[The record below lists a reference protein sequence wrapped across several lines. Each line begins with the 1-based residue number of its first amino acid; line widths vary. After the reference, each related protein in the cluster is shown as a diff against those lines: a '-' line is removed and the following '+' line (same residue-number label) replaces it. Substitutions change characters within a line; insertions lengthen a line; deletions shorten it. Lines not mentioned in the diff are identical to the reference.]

1 MNSLRSLDDTV
12 AITEFVNGALTVLRQ
27 ARTCSSLAFT
37 LARSLA
43 NALNSGSRAQRPNM
57 QALDR
62 LMQEPKHEP
71 NNRGGL
77 RPWWGPDDLQVI
89 REATTWLLDVG
100 GPQMELLHQ
109 ELPFRGAELHRL
121 REALQVSAEQALQY
135 VEGSTPALRRA
146 TDSFE
151 YSDRSS
157 VIQVTPAIAWVV
169 IIAYTLDIWS

>member
-1 MNSLRSLDDTV
+1 
-12 AITEFVNGALTVLRQ
+12 
-27 ARTCSSLAFT
+27 
-37 LARSLA
+37 
-43 NALNSGSRAQRPNM
+43 M

-121 REALQVSAEQALQY
+121 CEALQVSAEQALQY